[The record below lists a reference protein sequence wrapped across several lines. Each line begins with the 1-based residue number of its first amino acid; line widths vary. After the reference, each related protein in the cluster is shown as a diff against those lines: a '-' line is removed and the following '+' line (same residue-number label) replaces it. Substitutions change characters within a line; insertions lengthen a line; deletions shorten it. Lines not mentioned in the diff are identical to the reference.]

1 MPDYSS
7 YFNACAE
14 KIANSLNIKLIKY
27 KKNIFFSENRN
38 SVFLFHYSS
47 QNSKTGRIR
56 HWYSIRKSKMDFMK
70 NYQQGFFVLFMDGS
84 NSFLLIPL
92 EYFNGIKNDLPE
104 TLYDDGRDSH
114 WHMEFFTDISNT
126 TYLHFKENTRNEI
139 NVENFKIQLNIN
151 AN

>member
-7 YFNACAE
+7 YFKACAE

-70 NYQQGFFVLFMDGS
+70 NYQQGFFVLFMES
-84 NSFLLIPL
+84 R
-92 EYFNGIKNDLPE
+92 EKNKKRRP
-104 TLYDDGRDSH
+104 
-114 WHMEFFTDISNT
+114 
-126 TYLHFKENTRNEI
+126 
-139 NVENFKIQLNIN
+139 
-151 AN
+151 